1 MAYMPRLA
9 WIGLPLVLFSF
20 PLAGRADD
28 QPRSADVL
36 ALQELIQKT
45 IERAEPSIACILVS
59 RSDEYKRFNAAP
71 PDEDSGKLGRFDGS
85 PYTRPFGFNGG
96 DKEAEARRRLIK
108 TTLDLSDPDVV
119 PESFGSGVVI
129 DAENGLV
136 LTMAHVIH
144 DATKIYVRLPG
155 GRGSWADV
163 HAADPRSDLAVL
175 RLLDPPAGLKAVKRG
190 DGSHLRKGQ
199 FVLCLANPF
208 AAGFR
213 DGSPSASW
221 GIVSNLHRRASGVT
235 SEMERPNVKP
245 TLHHYGT
252 LIQTD
257 VRLALGCSG
266 GALLNLDG
274 ELIGVTTAQAAL
286 AGSEA
291 PGGYAVPLDVPM
303 KRIIEV
309 LSRGDEV
316 EYGFL
321 GVQFEK
327 DAPPGRG
334 VLVTGVAEGTPAE
347 RAGLT
352 RGDTITAIN
361 GNSVHDKDDLYLQI
375 GLCLAGGAARINA
388 VGLDGRPRVCT
399 TVMAKSYTP
408 GKAISSRRPAPRGG
422 MRVDYPSILGQRL
435 GLQRI
440 PEGVAIREITPGGA
454 ADKARLKV
462 DTVIT
467 QVDGRAV
474 TTPAEFYDVMA
485 KAVGPVELTVL
496 NQENRQDR
504 VAIDPK

>member
-1 MAYMPRLA
+1 MSRFVWM
-9 WIGLPLVLFSF
+9 GLPLLLFAF
-20 PLAGRADD
+20 PLVGRAED
-28 QPRSADVL
+28 QPRPADVF
-36 ALQELIQKT
+36 ALQDLIQKT
-45 IERAEPSIACILVS
+45 IERAEPAVACILVS

-71 PDEDSGKLGRFDGS
+71 PDEESGKLGRFDGS
-85 PYTRPFGFNGG
+85 PYTRQLGFNGVNR
-96 DKEAEARRRLIK
+96 EADARRRLVK
-108 TTLDLSDPDVV
+108 TTLDLSDPDVI

-129 DAENGLV
+129 DADGGLV

-155 GRGSWADV
+155 GKGSWADV
-163 HAADPRSDLAVL
+163 HAADPRADLAVL
-175 RLLDPPAGLKAVKRG
+175 RLLDPPVGLKAVKLG

-221 GIVSNLHRRASGVT
+221 GIISNLQRRVYGVT
-235 SEMERPNVKP
+235 SEVERPGVKP

-291 PGGYAVPLDVPM
+291 PGGYAVPLDDPM

-309 LSRGDEV
+309 LMRGDEV

-321 GVQFEK
+321 GVRF
-327 DAPPGRG
+327 DNGDGRIGPGAG
-334 VLVTGVAEGTPAE
+334 VMLMGVEEGSPAE
-347 RAGLT
+347 RAGL
-352 RGDTITAIN
+352 RQGERITAIN
-361 GNSVHDKDDLYLQI
+361 GNPIHDNDDLYLQI
-375 GLCLAGGAARINA
+375 GLCLAGGKATVDAT
-388 VGLDGRPRVCT
+388 GLDGRPR
-399 TVMAKSYTP
+399 TVQVTMAKSFTP
-408 GKAISSRRPAPRGG
+408 GKAIASHRPAPRGG
-422 MRVDYPSILGQRL
+422 MRVDYPSILGQRI
-435 GLQRI
+435 GIHRI
-440 PEGVAIREITPGGA
+440 PEGVAIREIVPGGA
-454 ADKARLKV
+454 ADRARLKV
-462 DTVIT
+462 DCVVT
-467 QVDGRAV
+467 QVAGRPV
-474 TTPAEFYDVMA
+474 KTPAEFYDAMA
-485 KAVGPVELTVL
+485 KAEGPVELTVL

-504 VAIDPK
+504 VTIDPR

>member
-1 MAYMPRLA
+1 MPRFVS
-9 WIGLPLVLFSF
+9 IGLPLVLISF
-20 PLAGRADD
+20 PLIGRADD
-28 QPRSADVL
+28 QPRPADVL
-36 ALQELIQKT
+36 ALQALIQKT

-71 PDEDSGKLGRFDGS
+71 PDPDSGKLGRFDAT
-85 PYTRPFGFNGG
+85 PYARPFGFNGG
-96 DKEAEARRRLIK
+96 NKEAEARRLLIK

-119 PESFGSGVVI
+119 PESFGSGVVV

-175 RLLDPPAGLKAVKRG
+175 RLLDPPPGLKAIKRG

-221 GIVSNLHRRASGVT
+221 GIVSNLHRQVSGVT
-235 SEMERPNVKP
+235 SEMEQPGVKP

-291 PGGYAVPLDVPM
+291 PGGYAAPLDVPM

-309 LSRGDEV
+309 LMRGDEV

-321 GVQFEK
+321 GVSF
-327 DAPPGRG
+327 DNGDGRSVRGAG
-334 VLVTGVAEGTPAE
+334 VMVMGVEEGSPAK
-347 RAGLT
+347 RAGLAPGE
-352 RGDTITAIN
+352 RITAIN
-361 GNSVHDKDDLYLQI
+361 GNPVRDNDDLYLQI
-375 GLCLAGGAARINA
+375 GLCLAGGTAS
-388 VGLDGRPRVCT
+388 VETTGLNGRR
-399 TVMAKSYTP
+399 TVHVKMAKSYTP
-408 GKAISSRRPAPRGG
+408 GKAIASHRPAPRGG

-435 GLQRI
+435 RLQRI
-440 PEGVAIREITPGGA
+440 PMGVAIREVVPGGA

-462 DTVIT
+462 DAVIT
-467 QVDGRAV
+467 HVDGRAV
-474 TTPAEFYDVMA
+474 TTPAEFYDAMT

-504 VAIDPK
+504 VTIDPK

>member
-1 MAYMPRLA
+1 MPRVA

-20 PLAGRADD
+20 PLVGRADD
-28 QPRSADVL
+28 QPLPADVL
-36 ALQELIQKT
+36 ALQDRIQKT

-59 RSDEYKRFNAAP
+59 RSDDYKRFNAAP

-85 PYTRPFGFNGG
+85 PYMRPLGFNGG
-96 DKEAEARRRLIK
+96 DREAEARRRLIK

-119 PESFGSGVVI
+119 PESYGSGVVI

-190 DGSHLRKGQ
+190 DGSRLRKGQ

-221 GIVSNLHRRASGVT
+221 GIVSNLQRRVYGVT
-235 SEMERPNVKP
+235 SEMERPGVKP

-309 LSRGDEV
+309 LMRGDEV

-321 GVQFEK
+321 GVEFNK

-334 VLVTGVAEGTPAE
+334 VLVTGVEEESPAD
-347 RAGLT
+347 RAGLK
-352 RGDTITAIN
+352 RRDTITAIN
-361 GNSVHDKDDLYLQI
+361 GNPVRDKDDLYLQI
-375 GLCLAGGAARINA
+375 GLCLAGSTARVEA
-388 VGLDGRPRVCT
+388 TGPDGRSRAVQVT
-399 TVMAKSYTP
+399 MAKSYTP
-408 GKAISSRRPAPRGG
+408 GKAIASHRPAPRGG

-440 PEGVAIREITPGGA
+440 PEGVAIREIVPGGA

-474 TTPAEFYDVMA
+474 TTPAEFYDAMA

-504 VAIDPK
+504 VTIDPK

>member
-1 MAYMPRLA
+1 MPRLA

-20 PLAGRADD
+20 PLVGRADD

-36 ALQELIQKT
+36 ALQDLIQKT

-71 PDEDSGKLGRFDGS
+71 SDEDSGKLGRFDGS

-119 PESFGSGVVI
+119 PESFGSGLVI
-129 DAENGLV
+129 DAESGLV

-175 RLLDPPAGLKAVKRG
+175 RLLDPPAGLRAVKRG
-190 DGSHLRKGQ
+190 DGSRLRKGQ

-235 SEMERPNVKP
+235 SEMERPGVKP

-291 PGGYAVPLDVPM
+291 PGGYAVPLDIPM

-309 LSRGDEV
+309 LMRGDEV

-321 GVQFEK
+321 GVRF
-327 DAPPGRG
+327 DNGDGRSVRG
-334 VLVTGVAEGTPAE
+334 VGVMLMGVEEGSPAE
-347 RAGLT
+347 RAGLMQ
-352 RGDTITAIN
+352 GEWITAIN
-361 GNSVHDKDDLYLQI
+361 GNPVRDNDDLYLQI
-375 GLCLAGGAARINA
+375 GLCLAGGTARVEA
-388 VGLDGRPRVCT
+388 TGLDGRSR
-399 TVMAKSYTP
+399 TVLVKMAKSYTP
-408 GKAISSRRPAPRGG
+408 GKAIASHRPAPRGG

-440 PEGVAIREITPGGA
+440 PEGVAIREIVPGSA

-474 TTPAEFYDVMA
+474 TTPAEFYDAMA

-504 VAIDPK
+504 VTIDPK